1 MTQSCSSGSVLLVQ
15 GFHTCS
21 PSLSHSRPQPVT
33 VPSAP
38 PCDGTEVGWVAAARP
53 GLLEQAAMLSLAGC
67 GTGYTD
73 TVVKGS
79 LEQQKFLIFYIR

>member
-1 MTQSCSSGSVLLVQ
+1 MTQSCTSGSVLLVQ
-15 GFHTCS
+15 GLHACS
-21 PSLSHSRPQPVT
+21 PALSQPQPVA

-38 PCDGTEVGWVAAARP
+38 TCDGTEVGWVAAAVP
-53 GLLEQAAMLSLAGC
+53 GLPEQAAMLFLAGC
-67 GTGYTD
+67 GKGYTD